1 MVGYRH
7 KHGVTVAASYT
18 VKRTFR
24 GISTERCSNC
34 NFRLPNGVVRA
45 LVHLV
50 RNTNKV
56 DIKRNMINS
65 IYYKYLVDQ
74 KAIEHTSV
82 A

>member
-50 RNTNKV
+50 RNANAV
-56 DIKRNMINS
+56 DTKRNMTNGYGYRI
-65 IYYKYLVDQ
+65 DE
-74 KAIEHTSV
+74 KAIEHT
-82 A
+82 